1 MEPEITRRYNDWILK
16 EALSRYDLHEDQI
29 TPLDG
34 FENYIYEFQR
44 GRAAYILRIGHSRR
58 RTVELIQ
65 GEVDW
70 INYLADGGAWV
81 ARAIPSARGNLVE
94 SIDDGH
100 DDGGQFLATAFHKAP
115 GGHSWEVGWSRMLYK
130 AYGRMIGR
138 IHALSKDYTP
148 THLEWRR
155 QEWDHPSNLEVLKWL
170 PESETLLIERYKQI
184 KTYLDALPRDDES
197 YGLIHQDA
205 HPGNLFVDPSNGQLT
220 LFDFDDCVY
229 GWYVYDIAMVVFY
242 MIVLDD
248 DPVKSLESFWPHF
261 WAGYCAENSLD
272 SSWLAEIPHFLK
284 LREID
289 LYALLIRS
297 HGDVDAV
304 DPDEDPWSAAFLDGR
319 KHRIEQDVPLV
330 VFDFA

>member
-16 EALSRYDLHEDQI
+16 EALSRYDIHEDQV
-29 TPLDG
+29 TLLDG

-58 RTVELIQ
+58 RTIELIQ

-81 ARAIPSARGNLVE
+81 AQATRSSRGNLVE
-94 SIDDGH
+94 SINDGH
-100 DDGGQFLATAFHKAP
+100 GGQFLATAFHKARGSHP
-115 GGHSWEVGWSRMLYK
+115 WQVGWSHMLDK
-130 AYGRMIGR
+130 AYGRMLGR
-138 IHALSKDYTP
+138 IHALSKTYTP
-148 THLEWRR
+148 SRPEWRR
-155 QEWDHPSNLEVLKWL
+155 PEWDHPSNLEVLKWL

-184 KTYLDALPRDDES
+184 KTYLDALPRGSES

-205 HPGNLFVDPSNGQLT
+205 HMANLFVDSNGQIT

-229 GWYVYDIAMVVFY
+229 GWYVYDIAMVIFY
-242 MIVLDD
+242 MIVLED
-248 DPVKSLESFWPHF
+248 DPAERMEKFWPHF

-272 SSWLAEIPHFLK
+272 ARWLAEIPHFLK

-297 HGDVDAV
+297 YEDIEAV
-304 DPDEDPWSAAFLDGR
+304 DPKDDPWSAAFLDGR
-319 KHRIEQDVPLV
+319 KSRIEQDVPLV
-330 VFDFA
+330 VFAFD